1 MEVFEKVRSFGRSIG
16 DWASAKVV
24 AVAAV
29 AGAMVTSAH
38 AQSTG
43 GGTGGGMGG
52 SSVAFTQAVQQASAD
67 IATYGAALV
76 GVAAVGVVFMVAIK
90 YVKKIRGAA

>member
-1 MEVFEKVRSFGRSIG
+1 MQVMQSVREFVNRK
-16 DWASAKVV
+16 APALVPV
-24 AVAAV
+24 ALLG
-29 AGAMVTSAH
+29 AGAAH
-38 AQSTG
+38 AQGAG
-43 GGTGGGMGG
+43 GGGA
-52 SSVAFTQAVQQASAD
+52 SAFTQAVTQASAD

>member
-1 MEVFEKVRSFGRSIG
+1 MKVTQSVREFIHRK
-16 DWASAKVV
+16 APLLLVPV
-24 AVAAV
+24 AILGV
-29 AGAMVTSAH
+29 GAAH

-43 GGTGGGMGG
+43 GGNAG
-52 SSVAFTQAVQQASAD
+52 SVAFTQAVQQASAD

>member
-1 MEVFEKVRSFGRSIG
+1 MKFMESVRQLVNRKSP
-16 DWASAKVV
+16 AL
-24 AVAAV
+24 V
-29 AGAMVTSAH
+29 AGVLLAAGAGAAH

-43 GGTGGGMGG
+43 GGGGGA
-52 SSVAFTQAVQQASAD
+52 SAFTQAVASASAD

>member
-1 MEVFEKVRSFGRSIG
+1 MKTLIRRYGVPVGLLVGTGAAMAQESGG
-16 DWASAKVV
+16 SAAFNQ
-24 AVAAV
+24 AVAA
-29 AGAMVTSAH
+29 
-38 AQSTG
+38 
-43 GGTGGGMGG
+43 
-52 SSVAFTQAVQQASAD
+52 ASAD

>member
-1 MEVFEKVRSFGRSIG
+1 MKVNMHSVRNFVNRK
-16 DWASAKVV
+16 APLLVPVV
-24 AVAAV
+24 LLG
-29 AGAMVTSAH
+29 AGAAH

-43 GGTGGGMGG
+43 GGGGG
-52 SSVAFTQAVQQASAD
+52 SAAFTQAVTQATAD
-67 IATYGAALV
+67 IGTYGAALV